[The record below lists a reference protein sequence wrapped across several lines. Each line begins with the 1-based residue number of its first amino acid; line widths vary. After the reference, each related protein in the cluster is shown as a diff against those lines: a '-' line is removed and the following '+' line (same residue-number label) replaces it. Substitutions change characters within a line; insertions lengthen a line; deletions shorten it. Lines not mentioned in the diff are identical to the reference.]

1 MHASLHRLCIFALVA
16 VVFSLA
22 IAEAYAQ
29 APLVLEKRRGIKFGK
44 VAADLSTPGT
54 VVLSPTADSITISGP
69 LVNFGGTVRRG
80 RIKITGE
87 PRAEVIVTLPSSPI
101 TIRRGTSGN
110 VMIVE
115 NFTMDRTN
123 PVKLNRNG
131 TRTINIGATL
141 RVDAN
146 QRRGTYND
154 DNLFTVDV
162 EYF

>member
-1 MHASLHRLCIFALVA
+1 MRAFVKRSSIFALVV

-22 IAEAYAQ
+22 IAEVYAQ

-54 VVLSPTADSITISGP
+54 VVLSPTTDSITISGP

-80 RIKITGE
+80 RIRITGE
-87 PRAEVIVTLPSSPI
+87 PRAEVIVTLPTSPI

-110 VMIVE
+110 VMTVE

-123 PVKLNRNG
+123 PVKLNRRG
-131 TRTINIGATL
+131 IRTINIGATL
-141 RVDAN
+141 RVGAN
-146 QRRGTYND
+146 QRRGNYND

-162 EYF
+162 DYF